1 MLSIAASIF
10 FAAFPF
16 IYSLFS
22 FGESTRTPT
31 FSLTQKKFSR

>member
-1 MLSIAASIF
+1 MLSTAASIF

-16 IYSLFS
+16 IHSLFS

-31 FSLTQKKFSR
+31 SSLYQKKFSR